1 VNRIISTSLLFE
13 GIVPPVYQG
22 VAPVGVLDVSLWFL
36 GLVAVY
42 IADYPPHVLDIVVG
56 VVGFFLFEDLD
67 DLAARLVAL

>member
-1 VNRIISTSLLFE
+1 
-13 GIVPPVYQG
+13 
-22 VAPVGVLDVSLWFL
+22 
-36 GLVAVY
+36 VAVY